1 MSKAGDEFQEPPP
14 QLDEDGNPIVVEV
27 GSKSGTSNTPTLEDL
42 MKKFEKLKVENKKL
56 KAEGKKGKTYS
67 SSNQDGDSSFED
79 EVSKKG
85 RKGRN
90 KHDKHPITLCLLI
103 TIICIFI
110 PPILSYPLAKLP
122 ISMGRTTIN
131 ESIA

>member
-90 KHDKHPITLCLLI
+90 KHDKHPITLSFNYNNMHI
-103 TIICIFI
+103 YTSYTFI
-110 PPILSYPLAKLP
+110 PIGKAPHFDGSNY
-122 ISMGRTTIN
+122 N
-131 ESIA
+131 Q